1 MSKQVTQDSGTLSRG
16 RLGLVD
22 AVVLSCAFVAPAAV
36 VLFGNI
42 AIAGFAGPAVPLV
55 YLISLLI
62 MLTIAYSI
70 GQLAR
75 KMPSAGA
82 FYTYATRTIGPR
94 TGFMTGWL
102 IFAGYALLI
111 PAQSAIFGGFVHD
124 ALGRVGLD
132 VPWWIPSLAITV
144 VVVVLSVLD
153 VGVSLKWGLVGL
165 AFEMLVLFVLAII
178 IFMAGGA
185 DGFSLEP
192 FIPQGEFGGLNGV
205 ALGLVFGAW
214 AFLGSESS
222 ATLGEEVKNPTR
234 TIPRAIIISVIVL
247 GVYYVVVSYAQVIGF
262 GTTPEGIAA
271 LTSDAAAFS
280 TLADTYVGSWLAI
293 CVDVAAITSLFAL
306 HLATVTATSRIV
318 FAMGR
323 ERLLPSRLGVVN
335 AKRGTPAAAIYTLAA
350 ISVVVTLVC
359 GIAWGATAAF
369 VNLAF
374 IATLAFIPVYGLMN
388 LCSGIYYK
396 RHHPSEFRV
405 LKHVVIPAIGLVG
418 LAWVLKGNVWPI
430 PAAPFNYFLYGVI
443 AYIGIGLIVAW
454 QLGKRRPEAMAKAGQ
469 ILGGTEDEYAQTT
482 NN

>member
-1 MSKQVTQDSGTLSRG
+1 MSKQTTQDSSKLGGG
-16 RLGLVD
+16 RLGLID

-55 YLISLLI
+55 YIISLLI
-62 MLTIAYSI
+62 ILTIAYSI

-94 TGFMTGWL
+94 AGFMTGWL

-111 PAQSAIFGGFVHD
+111 PAQSAIFGGFLHD
-124 ALGRVGLD
+124 SLERIGID
-132 VPWWIPSLAITV
+132 VPWWIPSIAITL

-165 AFEMLVLFVLAII
+165 AFEMLVLTVLAVI
-178 IFMAGGA
+178 IFAKGGA
-185 DGFSLEP
+185 DGFSIEP
-192 FIPQGEFGGLNGV
+192 FLPQGDFGGVNGV

-214 AFLGSESS
+214 AFLGFESS
-222 ATLGEEVKNPTR
+222 ATLGEEVKRPTR
-234 TIPRAIIISVIVL
+234 TIPRAMMISVIVL

-262 GTTPEGIAA
+262 GTTPDGVAS

-293 CVDVAAITSLFAL
+293 CVDIAAITSLFAL

-323 ERLLPSRLGVVN
+323 EHLLPSRLGMVN

-350 ISVVVTLVC
+350 ISVVVTLIC
-359 GIAWGATAAF
+359 GAAWGATAAF

-396 RHHPSEFRV
+396 RYHPSEFRIF
-405 LKHVVIPAIGLVG
+405 KHVVIPAIGILG
-418 LAWVLKGNVWPI
+418 LLWVLKGNVWPI
-430 PAAPFNYFLYGVI
+430 PDAPFNYFVYGVLV
-443 AYIGIGLIVAW
+443 YIGVGLVVAW
-454 QLGKRRPEAMAKAGQ
+454 QLGRRKPDLMAKAGQ
-469 ILGGTEDEYAQTT
+469 ILGGTEE
-482 NN
+482 